1 MTARTPQA
9 SAGLSLTYVNS
20 PGGRGPY
27 RGSMDDD
34 EIARLRE
41 EIDRYES
48 HYRSIADAEVRK
60 TLSALIAEKRKRL
73 SELEGKPPAT

>member
-1 MTARTPQA
+1 
-9 SAGLSLTYVNS
+9 
-20 PGGRGPY
+20 
-27 RGSMDDD
+27 MDED

-73 SELEGKPPAT
+73 NELEGKPPAT